1 MIVARNIHMSGLGFD
16 WDVFNKLVTTGTG
29 FASNVLTLRPP
40 PGTTIQTGPQGTVV
54 QRTSTGLAPGVLGFP
69 GAGGIGLG
77 TILLLGGG
85 ALLLITL
92 AKGRG

>member
-1 MIVARNIHMSGLGFD
+1 MIVARNTHMSGLGFN
-16 WDVFNKLVTTGTG
+16 WDVFGELVQTGTG
-29 FASNVLTLRPP
+29 FAQTVLTLRPP

-77 TILLLGGG
+77 TILLLGG
-85 ALLLITL
+85 ALLLVSL
-92 AKGRG
+92 SGRRQ